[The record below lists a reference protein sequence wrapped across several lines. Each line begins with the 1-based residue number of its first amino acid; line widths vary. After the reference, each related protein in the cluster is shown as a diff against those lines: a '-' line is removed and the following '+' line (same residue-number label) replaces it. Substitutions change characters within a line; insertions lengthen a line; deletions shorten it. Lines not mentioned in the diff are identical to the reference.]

1 MIRVSSLQFFLTVSP
16 APMWM
21 RVAFAL
27 SVATGV
33 ATLWLNPA
41 EVDAALGSILL
52 LQMFSASN
60 GYSTSAARGHFDPLL
75 VSGRR
80 RSSIAV
86 ANLLAAA
93 LPGLVAW
100 LVIVVLAVGLGHSA
114 RAAAP
119 HRQIA
124 LLTVSCAAWA
134 AGVMLPRM
142 AAGALWSLVLVA
154 LATSRGML
162 ADSLLVAQA
171 APVGFSQVFAAA
183 AACSVCPFLLLGEL
197 SGATDARVLVI
208 DCVAAIAVAL
218 AGVRHV
224 CRREYGLVEPA

>member
-1 MIRVSSLQFFLTVSP
+1 
-16 APMWM
+16 M
-21 RVAFAL
+21 RVALAAA
-27 SVATGV
+27 VATGI

-60 GYSTSAARGHFDPLL
+60 GYSSSSARGHFDPIL

-80 RSSIAV
+80 RSSMAA

-93 LPGLVAW
+93 LPGAVAW
-100 LVIVVLAVGLGHSA
+100 LVIVVVALVFGPGG

-124 LLTVSCAAWA
+124 LLTVSCGAWA
-134 AGVMLPRM
+134 AGLMLPRL

-154 LATSRGML
+154 LAMSRGML
-162 ADSLLVAQA
+162 ADSLLVAQTV
-171 APVGFSQVFAAA
+171 PNGLGQVIAAA
-183 AACSVCPFLLLGEL
+183 AACLVCPFLLLGDL
-197 SGATDARVLVI
+197 SGATDARVLLL
-208 DCVAAIAVAL
+208 DAAAAIAVAL
-218 AGVRHV
+218 VGARHL